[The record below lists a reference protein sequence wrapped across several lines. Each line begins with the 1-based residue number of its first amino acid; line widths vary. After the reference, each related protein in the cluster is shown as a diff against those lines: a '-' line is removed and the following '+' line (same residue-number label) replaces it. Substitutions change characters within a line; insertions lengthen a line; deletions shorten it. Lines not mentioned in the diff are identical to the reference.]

1 MAHSPSQY
9 WESVMRVK
17 RQEDDKYIVRLPDGM
32 RDQIKSAAS
41 ENQRSMNAEIIF
53 QLNRAYGDS
62 KNKKA
67 DAQRA

>member
-1 MAHSPSQY
+1 
-9 WESVMRVK
+9 MRVK